1 MRRRKRFSQNNKG
14 NSAMSIERKGPAM
27 ARLRKVLLGVV
38 VCAGALPAL
47 AQVPASAA
55 RDQLERIVKG
65 KPADQK
71 TAQDAG
77 RKASF
82 FCANCHGET
91 GLSKYTEVPN
101 LAGQHPVYVLNQIDA
116 FLAGK
121 RKDAFM
127 QGLMKVLKDEE
138 KADIAV
144 FYAAQPVVPAV
155 SMAGPRAAEGKA
167 LFEKNCVRCHGAE
180 AKGGENFP
188 RLAGQQAEYLR
199 RSLTRYLTMSGERI
213 YPPMTAAVSGLGAQ
227 NIEAVVQY
235 LAALR

>member
-1 MRRRKRFSQNNKG
+1 MAAA
-14 NSAMSIERKGPAM
+14 SAPGLAQTQMAGPA
-27 ARLRKVLLGVV
+27 AR
-38 VCAGALPAL
+38 AH
-47 AQVPASAA
+47 
-55 RDQLERIVKG
+55 LEKIVKAA
-65 KPADQK
+65 PAEQK
-71 TAQDAG
+71 TAQEAG

-101 LAGQHPVYVLNQIDA
+101 LAGQHPAYVLNQIDA
-116 FLAGK
+116 FLTGK
-121 RKDAFM
+121 RKDPFM

-138 KADIAV
+138 KASIAV

-155 SMAGPRAAEGKA
+155 SMGGPRAAEGRA
-167 LFEKNCVRCHGAE
+167 LFDRNCARCHGAE
-180 AKGGENFP
+180 AKGAETFP

-213 YPPMTAAVSGLGAQ
+213 YPPMTAAVTGLGEQ

-235 LAALR
+235 LSALR

>member
-1 MRRRKRFSQNNKG
+1 
-14 NSAMSIERKGPAM
+14 MSIERKGFAGIRWCW
-27 ARLRKVLLGVV
+27 ALLGLSM
-38 VCAGALPAL
+38 AA
-47 AQVPASAA
+47 ASAPGVAQAQTAGPAA
-55 RDQLERIVKG
+55 RGHLERIVKAS
-65 KPADQK
+65 PAEQK
-71 TAQDAG
+71 TAQEAG

-91 GLSKYTEVPN
+91 GLSKYNEVPN
-101 LAGQHPVYVLNQIDA
+101 LAGQHPAYVLNQIDA

-121 RKDAFM
+121 RKDPFM

-138 KADIAV
+138 KANIAV

-155 SMAGPRAAEGKA
+155 SMAGPRAAEGRA
-167 LFEKNCVRCHGAE
+167 LFDKNCARCHGAE
-180 AKGGENFP
+180 AKGAETFP

-213 YPPMTAAVSGLGAQ
+213 YPPMTAAVTGLGEQ

-235 LAALR
+235 LSALR